1 MSQDSAG
8 SRLKGRK
15 WDSFVVVVKL
25 SQKVQTLGSLELSG
39 RVRPRPKARRRS
51 RRSGRIAE
59 ACSRAHSN

>member
-25 SQKVQTLGSLELSG
+25 WGKNSSEPERRVQL
-39 RVRPRPKARRRS
+39 RAKARLPVERT
-51 RRSGRIAE
+51 
-59 ACSRAHSN
+59 